1 MASIRILKKDI
12 NYLASELVGQA
23 FFNEYYIKSIS
34 NVPLAEICA
43 EAVEFRNSFLARV
56 NHPDGK
62 DNPKLT
68 KKYYSNLRNDLVKQ
82 FGDIAEKIN
91 QKK

>member
-23 FFNEYYIKSIS
+23 FFNKYYLKTVD
-34 NVPLAEICA
+34 NELFAEICSDA
-43 EAVEFRNSFLARV
+43 IEFRNNFLAKA

-62 DNPKLT
+62 DNAKLT
-68 KKYYSNLRNDLVKQ
+68 KAFYVKLRKDIISQ
-82 FGDIAEKIN
+82 FDSIAEKIN
-91 QKK
+91 QK